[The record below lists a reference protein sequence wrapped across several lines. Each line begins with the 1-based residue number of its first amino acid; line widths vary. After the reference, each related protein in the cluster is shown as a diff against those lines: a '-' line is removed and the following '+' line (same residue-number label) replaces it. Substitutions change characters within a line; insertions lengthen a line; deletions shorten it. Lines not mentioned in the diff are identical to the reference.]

1 MEPKVLGNFNQSKT
15 KLEFIKKGYQKYT
28 KINKQKH

>member
-1 MEPKVLGNFNQSKT
+1 M
-15 KLEFIKKGYQKYT
+15 FIKKGYQKYT

>member
-1 MEPKVLGNFNQSKT
+1 MELKLSGHFNQSKT